1 MEEGRNGGGTEQ
13 ARGGVLYNLGEVAKA
28 EAQGRGAINSGVSP
42 IKNYSYSLKKF
53 TEQEA
58 GEAVERAQRLEMNTR
73 LQHEAKENQGGEAPG
88 GGPMAGNHE

>member
-1 MEEGRNGGGTEQ
+1 MEEGRNGGGTTQ
-13 ARGGVLYNLGEVAKA
+13 ARGGVLNNLDEVERA
-28 EAQGRGAINSGVSP
+28 EAQERGAINGGVSP
-42 IKNYSYSLKKF
+42 LKNYKYSLKNF

-58 GEAVERAQRLEMNTR
+58 GEAVEREQRLGRNTR

>member
-1 MEEGRNGGGTEQ
+1 MLN
-13 ARGGVLYNLGEVAKA
+13 NLDEVERA
-28 EAQGRGAINSGVSP
+28 EAQERRAINGGVP
-42 IKNYSYSLKKF
+42 PLKNF

-58 GEAVERAQRLEMNTR
+58 REAVELEQRLGRNTR